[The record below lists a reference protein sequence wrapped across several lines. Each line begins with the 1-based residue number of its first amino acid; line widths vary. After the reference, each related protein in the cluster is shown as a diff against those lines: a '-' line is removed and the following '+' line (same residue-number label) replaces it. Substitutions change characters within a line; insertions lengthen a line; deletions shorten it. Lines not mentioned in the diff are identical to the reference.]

1 METKSLNNTAQTSPG
16 REIMLQNS
24 TINWRRFIAC
34 FFAVGVVA
42 KGIVPGILFGLLFA
56 DVMDSNSSLF
66 RPEGSELPMLEVLGM
81 IPWTFMFVLLY
92 VKGTWEKGLI
102 GGLKYGL
109 CVWLL
114 YFVPM
119 LLAFWAWIAFTNE
132 WVIAGLVSGLAQAI
146 VAGLLVAWIYRVPAV
161 KPAVQFN

>member
-1 METKSLNNTAQTSPG
+1 MESNTMNHPSRNAAS
-16 REIMLQNS
+16 RESVPQSGAIHWQ
-24 TINWRRFIAC
+24 RFIAC
-34 FFAVGVVA
+34 FFAVGVIA
-42 KGIVPGILFGLLFA
+42 KGLVPGIMFGLLFA
-56 DVMDSNSSLF
+56 DVMDSTSTIF
-66 RPEGSELPMLEVLGM
+66 RAEGTELPMLEVFGM

-92 VKGTWEKGLI
+92 VKGTWQRGLK
-102 GGLKYGL
+102 GGLQYGV

-119 LLAFWAWIAFTNE
+119 LLAFWAWIAFTNQ

-146 VAGLLVAWIYRVPAV
+146 VGGLLVAWIYKAPAV